1 MTGVQTCALPI
12 FNKRI
17 EIGGVHSGYRLPQ
30 KVPTQG
36 TISQYSP
43 AVPEGAVEPRGDRSR
58 GLQLT
63 EPSSGSYVTF
73 ELMFDTTPDNRAT
86 QVLCL
91 KTSVTVLHQ
100 NIGDTSWGPGGDT
113 SAPKLRRADANEP
126 IVPVSAPRSPKG
138 PTRLAERTRCSVPSI
153 AYTKLVLRVTQ
164 TCQGAR
170 NQVETSNAAR
180 RSSATRSR
188 ESDTGHH

>member
-1 MTGVQTCALPI
+1 
-12 FNKRI
+12 
-17 EIGGVHSGYRLPQ
+17 
-30 KVPTQG
+30 
-36 TISQYSP
+36 
-43 AVPEGAVEPRGDRSR
+43 
-58 GLQLT
+58 
-63 EPSSGSYVTF
+63 
-73 ELMFDTTPDNRAT
+73 MFDTTPDNRAT

-180 RSSATRSR
+180 RRSATRSR